1 MADELLTIPTVAARL
16 KISRLTVY
24 RLIHADQLKAT
35 NIALG
40 TQRTKLRVRESAYEA
55 FMKAREL

>member
-1 MADELLTIPTVAARL
+1 MADRLLTIPDVAELAGV
-16 KISRLTVY
+16 SRMTVY
-24 RLIHADQLKAT
+24 RIIAADKLKAV